1 MAEWLFIYL
10 LFTVCGGVYGY
21 KKLETRDAIGNGIFG
36 ALIGVLVGLPMSF
49 FLHWI
54 IYTVIASIIAAI
66 WWFLTT
72 FWLPITVV
80 VLLIVGAVYWIRN
93 PETVRWWYEC
103 AKARCEAV
111 VAHIKLSDTAIMRY
125 ARKQTKKLNA
135 IAPDFEWLDIRTSI
149 SELGTR
155 HIAQLLR
162 ERKSLRQAIK
172 RIQSVLKQV
181 AWQKHDRGDIEMANA
196 RRSAQTVEMLVV
208 KLQQNEAD
216 IKETLNTLRHLEA
229 DLALATV
236 DIYKRDEIKTQL
248 RGLVS
253 RIQQNTVAVQE
264 ARTESDDHAHQR
276 PRRLTE

>member
-1 MAEWLFIYL
+1 MMDSLFVIIPLILTIVGLSISEDYH
-10 LFTVCGGVYGY
+10 GA
-21 KKLETRDAIGNGIFG
+21 KIRG
-36 ALIGVLVGLPMSF
+36 ALAGVVVGLICDVFIWMV
-49 FLHWI
+49 FLGI
-54 IYTVIASIIAAI
+54 SALIA
-66 WWFLTT
+66 FLTT
-72 FWLPITVV
+72 FWLPI
-80 VLLIVGAVYWIRN
+80 VGAALMIAGVIYWIHS
-93 PETVRWWYEC
+93 PETVQSWYEY
-103 AKARCEAV
+103 ARARCEAI
-111 VAHIKLSDTAIMRY
+111 VAHIKLGDSAIIRY
-125 ARKQTKKLNA
+125 ARKQTKRLVA
-135 IAPDFEWLDIRTSI
+135 IAPDLEWLEIRTSI